1 MKLKDV
7 VTNNGQDGIQAIPS
21 DEMVDGYRY
30 IKISDLG
37 NDGEILQHKKKGIKE
52 KNFEKYILKNND
64 IVFSIIGTIGKSY
77 LYNPDDGKLVFAG
90 TLTRFNLDES
100 KIYPLFMK
108 YYCLLDEC
116 KRWMLD
122 QSTGSIKKGL
132 HANALLEM
140 SIPNIDYYE
149 QVKIGNLLD
158 KITSKILLNNK
169 INDNLKQQMTEMF
182 EYIISSNQLK
192 KIKLNE
198 IAIMYQPKTIRLKQ
212 IIKNGKYKV
221 YGTNSVL
228 GYYNDYNHKDQELVL
243 SSVGTCGIPKI
254 TDAFSWINGT
264 LMVIKLKPNFQYKEY
279 LFQHLKKINASYL
292 QTGTI
297 QKQLVRRNLNA
308 YNVYVPDLKKL
319 NIFEEFA
326 TKNRKLI
333 TRNDNENEKLIK
345 LRDLLLPLLMSGQ
358 ATID

>member
-122 QSTGSIKKGL
+122 QSTGSIKKVFMRT
-132 HANALLEM
+132 H
-140 SIPNIDYYE
+140 Y
-149 QVKIGNLLD
+149 
-158 KITSKILLNNK
+158 
-169 INDNLKQQMTEMF
+169 
-182 EYIISSNQLK
+182 
-192 KIKLNE
+192 
-198 IAIMYQPKTIRLKQ
+198 
-212 IIKNGKYKV
+212 
-221 YGTNSVL
+221 
-228 GYYNDYNHKDQELVL
+228 
-243 SSVGTCGIPKI
+243 
-254 TDAFSWINGT
+254 
-264 LMVIKLKPNFQYKEY
+264 
-279 LFQHLKKINASYL
+279 
-292 QTGTI
+292 
-297 QKQLVRRNLNA
+297 
-308 YNVYVPDLKKL
+308 
-319 NIFEEFA
+319 
-326 TKNRKLI
+326 
-333 TRNDNENEKLIK
+333 
-345 LRDLLLPLLMSGQ
+345 
-358 ATID
+358 